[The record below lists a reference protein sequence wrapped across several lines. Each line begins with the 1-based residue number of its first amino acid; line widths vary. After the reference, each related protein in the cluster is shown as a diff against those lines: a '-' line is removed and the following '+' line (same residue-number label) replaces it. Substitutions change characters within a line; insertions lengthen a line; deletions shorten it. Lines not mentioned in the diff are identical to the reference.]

1 MLADEAEPYIKAF
14 RQADFMLRIQTG
26 NAACEESFLGR
37 QHTRNA

>member
-26 NAACEESFLGR
+26 NAAFSSLLVS
-37 QHTRNA
+37 A